1 MKVGNFMTQHVD
13 KTEQQMEIKKLP
25 LMLVLLSGAFA
36 AILNQTL
43 LATAIPHIMADLDL
57 EADVAQWLQSVFM
70 LVNGIMIPVT
80 AFLIGK
86 FSTRSLFFTALS
98 LFGFGTLVCGLS
110 PNFTVLML
118 GRILQ
123 ASGAGIIMPLMQ
135 TILFL
140 IYPREQRGT
149 AMGFFGLVI
158 SFAPAIGPTLSG
170 WFVEIYPWRGL
181 FYIILPIVVID
192 LIVAWFILKNVTEQ
206 TNPKLDVFSII
217 LSTFGFG
224 GLLYG
229 FSLAGSSGW
238 LSPMVLISLIV
249 GGVALT
255 MFIRRQLRLEQPILE
270 FRVFKDPI
278 FTLATIIGMVA
289 FMTMIGGAVILPIF
303 MQNML
308 GFTAF
313 ESGLMMLPGALLMGI
328 MSPVTGK
335 LFDMFGPRWLVI
347 PGLGI
352 VTMTTFMFTVL
363 DTETTFTYL
372 AVVNAVRMLG
382 ISMVMMPSTTAGL
395 NQLSNKLVPH
405 GTAMNNTMRQIA
417 GAVGTAL
424 FVSVM
429 TMTMI
434 PDQGAEGM
442 IHGVNMSFIL
452 TGIFSL
458 VGFIL
463 AFRLRKP
470 AG

>member
-1 MKVGNFMTQHVD
+1 MTQHVD

-57 EADVAQWLQSVFM
+57 EADIAQWLQSVFM

-229 FSLAGSSGW
+229 FSIAGSSGW

>member
-1 MKVGNFMTQHVD
+1 MTQHVD

>member
-1 MKVGNFMTQHVD
+1 MTQHVD

-192 LIVAWFILKNVTEQ
+192 LIVAWFILRNVTEQ

>member
-192 LIVAWFILKNVTEQ
+192 LIVAWFILRNVTEQ

-229 FSLAGSSGW
+229 FSIAGSSGW